1 MQAVMEMPPAQPAT
15 IQGPPRFG
23 FKMLGVLQRDP
34 LTTFTKLRAEYGD
47 IVRVRLPLLTGYLV
61 ADPTLIENVLLRD
74 HHVFRKD
81 VLTRELNFLMG
92 NGLLTS
98 EGDHWKRVRKLAAP
112 PLTKRA
118 ITAYAGNMVEVA
130 SNWAETF
137 TPEEPRNVHADLMQM
152 TLEIVS
158 RTLFGT
164 GLPPGADRVGA
175 ALHTAMDYFL
185 NYTRSI
191 KRIIPKWLPIPAH
204 LRMRKAIKTIDAT
217 LMQIIAQR
225 RATLN
230 DDAIDLVSLLLRA
243 RDDAGSGLT
252 DQQLRDEAIT
262 IFLAGHETVAIALAY
277 TLMLLAEHPEAQA
290 KAHAEIDSVLQG
302 RPATAA
308 DMPKLTFL
316 EQIVNESMRLYPPA
330 WIIAREPTAPYELHG
345 HTLST
350 REQVWISTWVVHR
363 DARWF
368 PEPEAFKPER
378 WSAEMKDGLPRFA
391 YFPFG
396 GGPRICIGNHFA
408 MMEAVLG
415 LATLLQKR
423 GYKPAP
429 EHRLELE
436 CSVTLRPKHGVW
448 LVPHTR

>member
-1 MQAVMEMPPAQPAT
+1 MQAVMDMPPSGPAT

-23 FKMLGVLQRDP
+23 LKMLGVLQRDP
-34 LTTFTKLRAEYGD
+34 LNTFAGLQKQYGD
-47 IVRVRLPLLTGYLV
+47 VVRIKLPLATGYV
-61 ADPTLIENVLLRD
+61 IADPALIENVLLRD
-74 HHVFRKD
+74 HHSFRKD
-81 VLTRELNFLMG
+81 VLTRELTFLMG

-118 ITAYAGNMVEVA
+118 ITAYADNMVGVA
-130 SNWAETF
+130 GQWVKTF
-137 TPEEPRNVHADLMQM
+137 TPGQSRNVHGDLMKM

-164 GLPPGADRVGA
+164 GLPEGADQVGV
-175 ALHTAMDYFL
+175 ALHTAMDYFM

-230 DDAIDLVSLLLRA
+230 EEAIDLVSLLLRA
-243 RDDAGSGLT
+243 RDDEGSGLT

-262 IFLAGHETVAIALAY
+262 IFLAGHETVALALAY
-277 TLMLLAEHPEAQA
+277 TLMLLAQHPEAQA
-290 KAHAEIDSVLQG
+290 KAHAEIDSVLRG

-316 EQIVNESMRLYPPA
+316 EQIVTESMRLYPPA
-330 WIIAREPTAPYELHG
+330 WIVAREPTKPYELCG
-345 HTLST
+345 YTLTT
-350 REQVWISTWVVHR
+350 REQVWIPTWTVHR

-368 PEPEAFKPER
+368 PEPTAFKPER
-378 WSAEMKDGLPRFA
+378 WTAEMKEALPRFA

-415 LATLLQKR
+415 LATLLQER
-423 GYKPAP
+423 SYTLAP
-429 EHRLELE
+429 EHVLELE
-436 CSVTLRPKHGVW
+436 CSVTMRPKHGVQ
-448 LVPHTR
+448 LIPHAR